1 MKTINYLKGIGLL
14 FLLTVIVSCSV
25 ENSNVVVDKNLIG
38 TWNWI
43 SSSGGIAGTTN
54 TPASTEKN
62 IALKFTSDN
71 KYFYYTNGVIS
82 SEGTYKFSTQK
93 SIVDGTFKKSIV
105 FSAGGEMI
113 IDKIDNTNLYL
124 SDNYYDG
131 CGSSYIRE

>member
-54 TPASTEKN
+54 TPASTGKN

-131 CGSSYIRE
+131 FGSSYIRE